1 MYDDVVEYFTTV
13 RRPDGI
19 ITYHDFDFDNVVK
32 IDGVDLNKSL
42 FIYCDYDDERDK
54 NIAMSLIKQ
63 DKSIA
68 IRPEFDFSNSDFKC
82 FKDIY
87 ESLKDGY
94 KYSKPRKI
102 DNGDNV

>member
-1 MYDDVVEYFTTV
+1 M
-13 RRPDGI
+13 
-19 ITYHDFDFDNVVK
+19 
-32 IDGVDLNKSL
+32 NKNL

-63 DKSIA
+63 DRTIA
-68 IRPEFDFSNSDFKC
+68 IRPMFDFSNSDFKC

-87 ESLKDGY
+87 ESLREGY

-102 DNGDNV
+102 MEENNND